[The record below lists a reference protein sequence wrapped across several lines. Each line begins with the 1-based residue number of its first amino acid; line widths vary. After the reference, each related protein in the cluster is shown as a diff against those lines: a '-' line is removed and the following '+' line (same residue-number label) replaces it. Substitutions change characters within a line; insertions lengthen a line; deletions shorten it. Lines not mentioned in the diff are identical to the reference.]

1 MIALLPSPEGNGR
14 RIREWLLLL
23 LRFAITRESADR
35 LTALAA
41 ADELDASGGSWRP
54 AAPRFFA
61 RTSNEVCD
69 ATAAAD
75 EAAGR
80 AVLKKHL
87 ARIDDARL
95 RRAFR
100 AAIETG
106 QGSDAHGERESAMRR
121 RRVDRDLWK
130 GLTRANE
137 TPWSRFRAR
146 S

>member
-1 MIALLPSPEGNGR
+1 MVALLPSPEGNGR

-35 LTALAA
+35 SAALAA

-61 RTSNEVCD
+61 RTSTEVCD
-69 ATAAAD
+69 AMMVAD
-75 EAAGR
+75 DAAGR

-100 AAIETG
+100 AAIESG
-106 QGSDAHGERESAMRR
+106 QGTDAQGERESANRR
-121 RRVDRDLWK
+121 RRIDRDLWK

-137 TPWSRFRAR
+137 SPWSKFRAR